1 MRLLIA
7 EDKKSLS
14 RALASRYSGADK
26 TPDFPDQEPDY
37 TLPDG
42 RGTHPAADDRFP
54 ILGCGRRNREVF
66 PGSRPHTEQDF

>member
-26 TPDFPDQEPDY
+26 TPDFPDQ
-37 TLPDG
+37 
-42 RGTHPAADDRFP
+42 
-54 ILGCGRRNREVF
+54 
-66 PGSRPHTEQDF
+66 